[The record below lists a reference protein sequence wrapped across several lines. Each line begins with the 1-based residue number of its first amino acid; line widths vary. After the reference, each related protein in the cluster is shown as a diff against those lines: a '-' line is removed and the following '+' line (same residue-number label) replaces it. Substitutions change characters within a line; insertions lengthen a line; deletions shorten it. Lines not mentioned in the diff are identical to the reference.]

1 MVNTKVNLET
11 VMSYPPKTIFSDKL
25 YPQGLVEIFVTR
37 GKPTLHTWGALPSK
51 PGFPQ
56 VYTDHRIEFSDC
68 ELIAKHVRKNI
79 IVNQGKDAVIR
90 SLTTGNL
97 LVIARMCVGDRG
109 TLPSDSTVPKVPT
122 PTMTTLYN
130 EVNRS
135 DVEAVILNVGS
146 PSIHEVKFVKTFNA
160 AGTNKIPITAFSNQ
174 SKPVLNEVGIVM
186 FDPAMPPPLPRPDNY
201 GPYTPSNQ
209 PPSDE
214 VLFAIRTFKS
224 VPFEES
230 NDMSVT
236 IRYTIFIE

>member
-1 MVNTKVNLET
+1 MRP
-11 VMSYPPKTIFSDKL
+11 SPQTICSDKL
-25 YPQGLVEIFVTR
+25 YPQGLVEIFVTQGR
-37 GKPTLHTWGALPSK
+37 PTLHTWGELPTQ
-51 PGFPQ
+51 PGYPK

-68 ELIAKHVRKNI
+68 TLLSKQVRKNI
-79 IVNQGKDAVIR
+79 IVNLGKDAVIR

-109 TLPSDSTVPKVPT
+109 TIPSDPTVPKVPT

-135 DVEAVILNVGS
+135 DIEATILNVGT
-146 PSIHEVKFVKTFNA
+146 PTVHEVKFVKTFYA
-160 AGTNKIPITAFSNQ
+160 AGTDKIPITAFSNQ
-174 SKPVLNEVGIVM
+174 SKPVLNEVGLIM

-201 GPYTPSNQ
+201 GPYTPSNL

-214 VLFAIRTFKS
+214 VLFALRTFKS
-224 VPFEES
+224 VPFEEA